1 MVTFLQRALPLCAQR
16 GRGTARAA
24 CRRIFLNGE
33 RIAAHLLASGNHQD
47 TTVPEHMPSS
57 HRRDADWTV
66 ERIRREATK
75 IGPVTAALRELIPG
89 APTPP

>member
-1 MVTFLQRALPLCAQR
+1 M
-16 GRGTARAA
+16 
-24 CRRIFLNGE
+24 
-33 RIAAHLLASGNHQD
+33 
-47 TTVPEHMPSS
+47 PEQMPSS